1 MRLRKLNSIRS
12 LVKRFTITLSV
23 CVCIA
28 AIEMPAMAQQ
38 APATTAA
45 PEATLQEV
53 IVTGSRIPVPA
64 NITATS
70 PITVVTGQ
78 DIKLSG
84 YTDTIDMLN
93 SLPQNSINAG
103 NDSGNQSSPLTATG
117 GFATVD
123 LRGLGPQRTLVL
135 VDGRRL
141 GVGDPSTTNS
151 NPAPDIDQIP
161 SQLVERIDV
170 VTGGASATY
179 GSDAI
184 AGVVN
189 FIMKKDFQGIEVDG
203 QYGFS
208 QHGQHNGYIDDLLS
222 HNDPVTGFTATTPPT
237 GSIRD
242 GNKHDLSVIMGSNFA
257 DGNGN
262 VTGYFVYH
270 DQAAVPGSARDFSD
284 CELVSNGL
292 TGAAQVTNGDECLG
306 SSNSNI
312 FIPTKGAPG
321 FGNSFTVVGNQ
332 FLPWPQ
338 AGSSPP
344 GVFNFNGYE
353 YLQREDK
360 RYNGGF
366 FAHDDLNDNIK
377 PYVEF
382 SFMDDK
388 TVAQVAPAGLF
399 QSGNPLT
406 SDGNYLI
413 NCSNPL
419 LSAQQ
424 AGIICTP
431 AQIAADKLNPGS
443 ASADVNIGRRNI
455 EGGGRTSDYEH
466 TNFRFV
472 GGLTGDIAPGFTYD
486 AYASYYYVT
495 AFAANLNYLSYQS
508 IDNALQA
515 TTGAKGKP
523 VCVSGGTCV
532 PYNIFQTGGVTPA
545 QLAYLETP
553 GTSDGNN
560 TEEITHADVTGDLS
574 KYGVI
579 APFAKDGVG
588 INVGAEYRKESVTFS
603 PDGAELSG
611 LLAGFG
617 GASVPTNASYD
628 VGEAFAEFRAPLVQ
642 DAPGAYDL
650 TADAGYRWSNYSTAG
665 VTNTYKFEV
674 QYAPIKDARMRF
686 SFDRAVR
693 APNLV
698 ELFNAPSVGGE
709 VSVPSDPCAPN
720 FNASTGTYTAPSA
733 SLAQCAHSGVT
744 AAEYGAITNGG
755 TKYTG
760 TIGQCVS
767 GECSQEI
774 EGNPALKPEV
784 ATTWS
789 IGLTITPT
797 DLPNFNA
804 SIDYFHLHLEGVITS
819 LPIGVILDGC
829 LDDANPFDC
838 KQIVRSS
845 TGSING
851 STVANGGYVVQQ
863 EMNVGT
869 SIVSGIDLLVNHKYE
884 LPSGWGSIVTGFNGS
899 WLQHSTFTPY
909 PGGPSYD
916 CAGLFGSTCST
927 GLSGSVNPR
936 WRHNL
941 RIGWE
946 TPWNVLFSLQ
956 WRFIGP
962 TSFDNNSTN
971 PLLAGVEENGADNG
985 PPYYDPY
992 NARIPGYSYLDLA
1005 AVWHVQK
1012 NIELRAGCNNLLDK
1026 DPPVLPEADIAG
1038 NGGGANS
1045 FPTYD
1050 LLGRDIY
1057 MAFTAKF

>member
-1 MRLRKLNSIRS
+1 MRLPKPISARS
-12 LVKRFTITLSV
+12 LMKQFMIALSM
-23 CVCIA
+23 CACA
-28 AIEMPAMAQQ
+28 AAMSTPAAAQQ

-45 PEATLQEV
+45 PEGALQEV

-70 PITVVTGQ
+70 PITVVTGE

-84 YTDTIDMLN
+84 YSDTIDMLN
-93 SLPQNSINAG
+93 SLPQNIINAG
-103 NDSGNQSSPLTATG
+103 NDFGNQSSPLTATG
-117 GFATVD
+117 GVATVD
-123 LRGLGPQRTLVL
+123 LRGIGPQRTLVL
-135 VDGRRL
+135 VNGRRL

-161 SQLVERIDV
+161 AQLVERIDV

-203 QYGFS
+203 NYGFY
-208 QHGQHNGYIDDLLS
+208 QHDQHNGYIEGLLS
-222 HNDPVTGFTATTPPT
+222 HNDPVTGFTAVTPPT
-237 GSIRD
+237 GGIAD
-242 GNKHDLSVIMGSNFA
+242 GNRHDLSVIMGSNFA

-284 CELVSNGL
+284 CELVSNAL
-292 TGAAQVTNGDECLG
+292 FGAVPVTNGDECLG

-312 FIPTKGAPG
+312 YTPSKGAPG
-321 FGNSFTVVGNQ
+321 FGSAFTVVGHE

-360 RYNGGF
+360 RYNAGF
-366 FAHDDLNDNIK
+366 YAHDDLNDNIK

-382 SFMDDK
+382 SFMDDR
-388 TVAQVAPAGLF
+388 TDEQIAPSGLF
-399 QSGNPLT
+399 QTSNPLST
-406 SDGNYLI
+406 DSLYLI

-431 AQIAADKLNPGS
+431 AQIAADAANPGS
-443 ASADVNIGRRNI
+443 TSAHVDIGRRNI
-455 EGGGRTSDYEH
+455 EGGGRLSQYEH

-486 AYASYYYVT
+486 AYASYYYVN
-495 AFAANLNYLSYQS
+495 AFASNLNYLSYQS
-508 IDNALQA
+508 IDNALQV
-515 TTGAKGKP
+515 TTKNGQPA
-523 VCVSGGTCV
+523 CISGGLCV
-532 PYNIFQTGGVTPA
+532 PYNIFQTGAVTPA
-545 QLAYLETP
+545 QLAYLQTP

-560 TEEITHADVTGDLS
+560 TEEVVHVDATGDLS

-579 APFAKDGVG
+579 SPFARDAVGV
-588 INVGAEYRKESVTFS
+588 NVGAEYRKESVTFS
-603 PDGAELSG
+603 PDAAELSG
-611 LLAGFG
+611 LLAGFS
-617 GASVPTNASYD
+617 GASVATNASYD
-628 VGEAFAEFRAPLVQ
+628 VGEGFFEFRAPIVQ

-650 TADAGYRWSNYSTAG
+650 TTDAGYRWSNYNTAG

-698 ELFNAPSVGGE
+698 ELYNAPSIGQETNVGI
-709 VSVPSDPCAPN
+709 DPCAPV
-720 FNASTGTYTAPSA
+720 FNASTGTYAPPTA
-733 SLAQCAHSGVT
+733 SLAQCARSGVT
-744 AAEYGAITNGG
+744 AEQYGSITNNG
-755 TKYTG
+755 KNYTG
-760 TIGQCVS
+760 TISQCVA
-767 GECSQEI
+767 GECSEVI
-774 EGNPALKPEV
+774 EGNSALKPEV

-789 IGLTITPT
+789 IGLSLTPT

-804 SIDYFHLHLEGVITS
+804 SIDYFHIHLEGVITA
-819 LPIGVILDGC
+819 LPYGVILDGC
-829 LDDANPFDC
+829 LQNGNPLYC
-838 KQIVRSS
+838 SQIVRSS
-845 TGSING
+845 LGSITG
-851 STVANGGYVVQQ
+851 STVASGGYVIQK
-863 EMNVGT
+863 EFNVGV
-869 SIVSGIDLLVNHKYE
+869 SIVSGIDLLVNDKYE
-884 LPSGWGSIVTGFNGS
+884 LPSGWGSIVTAFNGS

-909 PGGPSYD
+909 PGAPSYD

-927 GLSGSVNPR
+927 GLSGSVNPI

-941 RIGWE
+941 RVGWE

-962 TSFDNNSTN
+962 TSFDNNSSN
-971 PLLAGVEENGADNG
+971 PLLKNVEEGA
-985 PPYYDPY
+985 YDPY
-992 NARIPGYSYLDLA
+992 NARIPGYSYIDLA

-1012 NIELRAGCNNLLDK
+1012 NIEVRVGCNNLLDK